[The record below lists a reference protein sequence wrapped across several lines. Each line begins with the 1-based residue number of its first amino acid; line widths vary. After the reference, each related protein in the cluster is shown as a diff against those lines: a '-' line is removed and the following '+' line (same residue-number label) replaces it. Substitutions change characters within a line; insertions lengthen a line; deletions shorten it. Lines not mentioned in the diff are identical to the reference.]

1 MHPAFLE
8 EHRILL
14 GNVRDSYPTIRM
26 IMMVL
31 LIWTKFYTSHKKI
44 TSISDINF
52 SSEKIWDGNN
62 LKYFTFALLLEF
74 LFLIVWN
81 VLVVCKVFC
90 RYLVKINVY
99 SREKL
104 IFPSRLWL
112 VSRRFAPLK
121 IPKIKPT
128 IYTSLAGIKQN
139 INIRSLFKN

>member
-8 EHRILL
+8 EHRTLL

-52 SSEKIWDGNN
+52 SSEKIWDGTN

-81 VLVVCKVFC
+81 VLVACK
-90 RYLVKINVY
+90 
-99 SREKL
+99 
-104 IFPSRLWL
+104 IFF
-112 VSRRFAPLK
+112 VV
-121 IPKIKPT
+121 I
-128 IYTSLAGIKQN
+128 
-139 INIRSLFKN
+139 

>member
-8 EHRILL
+8 EHRTLL

-52 SSEKIWDGNN
+52 SSEKIWDGTN

-81 VLVVCKVFC
+81 VLVVCKVF
-90 RYLVKINVY
+90 L
-99 SREKL
+99 
-104 IFPSRLWL
+104 
-112 VSRRFAPLK
+112 
-121 IPKIKPT
+121 
-128 IYTSLAGIKQN
+128 SLSK
-139 INIRSLFKN
+139 KNKCLQS

>member
-8 EHRILL
+8 EHRTLL

-52 SSEKIWDGNN
+52 SSEKIWDGAN

-81 VLVVCKVFC
+81 VLVACKVFF
-90 RYLVKINVY
+90 VVI
-99 SREKL
+99 
-104 IFPSRLWL
+104 
-112 VSRRFAPLK
+112 
-121 IPKIKPT
+121 
-128 IYTSLAGIKQN
+128 
-139 INIRSLFKN
+139 

>member
-8 EHRILL
+8 EHRTLL

-31 LIWTKFYTSHKKI
+31 LIWTKFYTSHKRI

-52 SSEKIWDGNN
+52 SSEKIWDGTN

-81 VLVVCKVFC
+81 VLVVCKVF
-90 RYLVKINVY
+90 L
-99 SREKL
+99 
-104 IFPSRLWL
+104 
-112 VSRRFAPLK
+112 
-121 IPKIKPT
+121 
-128 IYTSLAGIKQN
+128 SL
-139 INIRSLFKN
+139 SSKNKCLQS

>member
-8 EHRILL
+8 EHRTLL

-52 SSEKIWDGNN
+52 SSEKIWDGTN

-81 VLVVCKVFC
+81 VLVACKVFC
-90 RYLVKINVY
+90 RIIQ
-99 SREKL
+99 S
-104 IFPSRLWL
+104 
-112 VSRRFAPLK
+112 
-121 IPKIKPT
+121 
-128 IYTSLAGIKQN
+128 
-139 INIRSLFKN
+139 

>member
-14 GNVRDSYPTIRM
+14 GNVRDSYPTIRIRM

-31 LIWTKFYTSHKKI
+31 LIWTKFYTSHKRI

-52 SSEKIWDGNN
+52 SSEKIWDGTN

-81 VLVVCKVFC
+81 VLVVCI
-90 RYLVKINVY
+90 L
-99 SREKL
+99 
-104 IFPSRLWL
+104 
-112 VSRRFAPLK
+112 
-121 IPKIKPT
+121 
-128 IYTSLAGIKQN
+128 
-139 INIRSLFKN
+139 

>member
-52 SSEKIWDGNN
+52 SSEKIWDGTN

-81 VLVVCKVFC
+81 VLVACKVFC
-90 RYLVKINVY
+90 RIIQ
-99 SREKL
+99 S
-104 IFPSRLWL
+104 
-112 VSRRFAPLK
+112 
-121 IPKIKPT
+121 
-128 IYTSLAGIKQN
+128 
-139 INIRSLFKN
+139 